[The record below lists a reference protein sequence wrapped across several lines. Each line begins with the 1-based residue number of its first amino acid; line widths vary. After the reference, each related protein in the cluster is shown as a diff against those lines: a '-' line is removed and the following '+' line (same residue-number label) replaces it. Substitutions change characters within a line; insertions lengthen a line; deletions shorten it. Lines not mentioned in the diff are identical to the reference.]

1 MKKIVSTF
9 FLLLGLLGFA
19 QIYPVQLTPI
29 FNSPYSSKLADYT
42 NTFEPKFQL
51 LVNTTDFAIT
61 NRQVRLKLI
70 VEGNGIKAESS
81 DFVIAPAPI
90 YINGGELMTLTNSDL
105 GYLFKFENL
114 QGINPLQYSS
124 FLPEGMYS
132 FCFEMYDMMTN
143 QRISRSSCAY
153 LYLMLNDP
161 PFLNLP
167 AKKEQIMATDFPN
180 IFFSWTPRN
189 GNVTNV
195 SYHFEIKEILDPTID
210 PEYGFLMSP
219 LLYEE
224 TLYTTAFVY
233 DLGKPALLPGKRY
246 AWRVK
251 AISTGGL
258 SENAVFKND
267 GYSEI
272 YWFTYATNC
281 SAPAFVLA
289 QLQGSKS
296 VKITWQGNNVMHN
309 KYHLQYRKSNVADA
323 EWFSTYTQNEQAT
336 INDLEANQ
344 DYEYRVGASCEP
356 PTTASSY
363 TYSGINHFETPAQG
377 QKTDFSCGL
386 NPAITITNQT
396 PIKNLLVGETF
407 TAGDFPIKILEISGT
422 ENFSGKGYVTVPY
435 LNDTKIAVAF
445 ENIKINTN
453 YQLIDGVVETA
464 YNPDWKNIA
473 DVEDLTATGDN
484 GEVLTKEV
492 PYQIVNITTDANGDI
507 KVNGSNGEQI
517 IIPGGSALTIT
528 DSSGKVYT
536 VDSQG
541 EASGPYVAAAGGATT
556 PSNTAGVAAGKGNQ
570 PAQVTAIT
578 ATGIKVTFEPT
589 KNTLYAFD
597 KCPKDAPDNIKNQ
610 YKKVGNDYLV
620 YKAVPKGKTDYIF
633 AKVAISDSNINKDK
647 LVFKTITG
655 IEIEKE
661 PLNDGFLLTLKGI
674 HNYVEEEVIA
684 TLKQDGKDQIAG
696 AFKLVHLSEKTINLT
711 LVPLNRSSSIPADAA
726 VNLQAIYAKA
736 GVKLNIKIAPVLPY
750 DGGADKAITT
760 SESGIFDYYTDEE
773 KAINAQIKALATYD
787 KDSYYLIYSNL
798 PSTKGIDGFMA
809 LGGQFG
815 YVFPNASGKT
825 AAHELGHG
833 VFILEHPFASESDK
847 AKTPFLLDYGNGT
860 ELWHQDWA
868 QINNPKLKFYGF
880 QKDIEGELAGGYG
893 LSPNWAFVNNGD
905 ETKVANLSSAPEGF
919 VGGFISNN
927 TTYKWV
933 KDKYIS
939 DDGTKAFETEIKEPA
954 LKSKIYLFYNSSE
967 VCGRN
972 NYLRTSYTEELQR
985 IIKARD
991 NKKLIAFIK
1000 TFANDKTLERK
1011 LKDEKRDTY
1020 WGYVACNGTENK
1032 NPVTNCPDLP
1042 KEMSSLTVDY
1052 LIDHFFA
1059 SKNAS
1064 CLITI
1069 PLEKRKELLKKMLK
1083 NWILTSCLESESY
1096 PDARIGNCYEP
1107 LTYKLILSTPK
1118 NDEKILFDWF
1128 ISEKLIFPLLDK
1140 TQFKTFDDITKKL
1153 LSWQLEYYPLEDK
1166 TAIVLTLENKL
1177 KRIEFKENY
1186 VKGSIT
1192 NEGFV
1197 LTREAYGQC
1206 KECVPVLEQSI
1217 VITNPLEY
1225 VLVHFTT
1232 EIMGFKAGSTVKMP
1246 ALAALYLFNKDRREL
1261 IVSGSKTI
1269 FDIALL
1275 AVGVGELQA
1284 AYKAYQGTRTIY
1296 ATYVAV
1302 KALGDVGMSITDI
1315 VINDALAQQWAQTPE
1330 GQKRLERWN
1339 TINTYY
1345 AIGTIT
1351 ASSVDM
1357 VIQKIN
1363 SRTIKN
1369 AEEFDKFANEL
1380 EIRAGLQGSGSAFK
1394 VGDNLVGITIKQ
1406 IKQGTNS
1413 KYAIIGR
1420 SMGNAEITGVR
1431 NAYSE
1436 LKNIQKVDVEIFD
1449 ASSLTGIWKTKFDDA
1464 LTEFAQKTNNW
1475 TTKLTNQE
1483 LLQLKIY
1490 KVNKEW
1496 AQHLVD
1502 DGYTILDMG
1511 DFNNLGFSAFYSMEK
1526 LTIFK

>member
-1 MKKIVSTF
+1 MKKLLSTF
-9 FLLLGLLGFA
+9 FLLIGLLGFA
-19 QIYPVQLTPI
+19 QIYPVQLTSI

-195 SYHFEIKEILDPTID
+195 NYHFEIKEILDPTID

-233 DLGKPALLPGKRY
+233 DLGKPALLPSKRY

-272 YWFTYATNC
+272 YWFTYATSC

-396 PIKNLLVGETF
+396 PIKNLLAGETF
-407 TAGDFPIKILEISGT
+407 TAGDFPIKILEISGGSGS
-422 ENFSGKGYVTVPY
+422 FSGKGYVTVPY

-445 ENIKINTN
+445 DNIKINSD
-453 YQLIDGVVETA
+453 YQLIDGVVETT

-473 DVEDLTATGDN
+473 DVEDLNATGDN

-633 AKVAISDSNINKDK
+633 AKVAISDSNINKDNI
-647 LVFKTITG
+647 VFKTITG

-661 PLNDGFLLTLKGI
+661 PLDDGFLLTLKGI

-726 VNLQAIYAKA
+726 VNLQTIYAKA
-736 GVKLNIKIAPVLPY
+736 GIKLNIKIAPVLPY

-773 KAINAQIKALATYD
+773 KAINTQIKALATYD

-868 QINNPKLKFYGF
+868 QINNPKLRFYGF
-880 QKDIEGELAGGYG
+880 QKDSEGELANNSDYVRSILTMLKMSLSEKRNFKINYIPSNGVINLSKLDLYIGHIFKSFQLQVKYG
-893 LSPNWAFVNNGD
+893 TKEVDITKGLESYASKNMYGEELTGFSVDNKIFITVAKDDVLKLKEYLTTTDNRNFVLFVNGYDLAKAETNNEVWDHDKLDYWGTIDDSFVNSINKNSHVIYADGNKDISTSNHLNVFAFNASRESFSGNQYGYYPYLNTTPNVAGFNERVRQGKIAGEDFIKKIKENKITCNKTMINGKLTLKNPID
-905 ETKVANLSSAPEGF
+905 IVCHSMGFAYSLGMIEVMQKEGITIGNYYVIAPENAESGTIPA
-919 VGGFISNN
+919 GLN
-927 TTYKWV
+927 TVWQYG
-933 KDKYIS
+933 S
-939 DDGTKAFETEIKEPA
+939 DEIKEPINKQDGVA
-954 LKSKIYLFYNSSE
+954 PQKAAKSIDIYERINKG
-967 VCGRN
+967 GRV
-972 NYLRTSYTEELQR
+972 YIPTTDDSVPR
-985 IIKARD
+985 
-991 NKKLIAFIK
+991 
-1000 TFANDKTLERK
+1000 
-1011 LKDEKRDTY
+1011 
-1020 WGYVACNGTENK
+1020 G
-1032 NPVTNCPDLP
+1032 
-1042 KEMSSLTVDY
+1042 
-1052 LIDHFFA
+1052 FF
-1059 SKNAS
+1059 
-1064 CLITI
+1064 
-1069 PLEKRKELLKKMLK
+1069 
-1083 NWILTSCLESESY
+1083 ES
-1096 PDARIGNCYEP
+1096 
-1107 LTYKLILSTPK
+1107 
-1118 NDEKILFDWF
+1118 
-1128 ISEKLIFPLLDK
+1128 
-1140 TQFKTFDDITKKL
+1140 
-1153 LSWQLEYYPLEDK
+1153 
-1166 TAIVLTLENKL
+1166 
-1177 KRIEFKENY
+1177 
-1186 VKGSIT
+1186 
-1192 NEGFV
+1192 
-1197 LTREAYGQC
+1197 
-1206 KECVPVLEQSI
+1206 
-1217 VITNPLEY
+1217 
-1225 VLVHFTT
+1225 H
-1232 EIMGFKAGSTVKMP
+1232 
-1246 ALAALYLFNKDRREL
+1246 
-1261 IVSGSKTI
+1261 
-1269 FDIALL
+1269 
-1275 AVGVGELQA
+1275 
-1284 AYKAYQGTRTIY
+1284 
-1296 ATYVAV
+1296 
-1302 KALGDVGMSITDI
+1302 
-1315 VINDALAQQWAQTPE
+1315 
-1330 GQKRLERWN
+1330 
-1339 TINTYY
+1339 
-1345 AIGTIT
+1345 
-1351 ASSVDM
+1351 
-1357 VIQKIN
+1357 
-1363 SRTIKN
+1363 TIKN
-1369 AEEFDKFANEL
+1369 YGW
-1380 EIRAGLQGSGSAFK
+1380 IFK
-1394 VGDNLVGITIKQ
+1394 KE
-1406 IKQGTNS
+1406 K
-1413 KYAIIGR
+1413 
-1420 SMGNAEITGVR
+1420 GV
-1431 NAYSE
+1431 
-1436 LKNIQKVDVEIFD
+1436 
-1449 ASSLTGIWKTKFDDA
+1449 
-1464 LTEFAQKTNNW
+1464 
-1475 TTKLTNQE
+1475 
-1483 LLQLKIY
+1483 
-1490 KVNKEW
+1490 
-1496 AQHLVD
+1496 
-1502 DGYTILDMG
+1502 DGYVKPR
-1511 DFNNLGFSAFYSMEK
+1511 N
-1526 LTIFK
+1526 